1 MSRILKLSGFT
12 GLSLQMIW
20 GMANVV
26 NLMMGAPIPSGIMK
40 GAHAHF
46 GVLSIA
52 IVVAG
57 FAVAQ
62 YELSGTR
69 RSVTVWSLI
78 AGQWLLPLTLFA
90 EMIARPLSLLA
101 FLWGTLLFI
110 GMGSIA
116 LAIFQE
122 S

>member
-1 MSRILKLSGFT
+1 MSRTLKLSGFI
-12 GLSLQMIW
+12 GLTLQMVW
-20 GMANVV
+20 GMANIV
-26 NLMMGAPIPSGIMK
+26 NLMLDAPIPSHIMR

-90 EMIARPLSLLA
+90 EMISRTLSLIA
-101 FLWGTLLFI
+101 FLWGILLFI

-116 LAIFQE
+116 LAIYQE